1 VVAAIVVES
10 VVVVVVAFAAATVA
24 AAGFVVAAA
33 IVVAIV
39 IVGLGKQVPRRGPRR
54 VEIEFSLPVLFLI
67 LFCDLFPRQSLRITA
82 RGRRLLLL

>member
-10 VVVVVVAFAAATVA
+10 VVVVA